1 MASDRSDS
9 GKTLVSAGLMRALS
23 KKLKVRGF
31 KAGPDFIDTGY
42 HKLATNFPSINLDLF
57 IMGKDNIIKSLC
69 KYSKNFDISI
79 IEGVMGL
86 YDGINT
92 EYSTYELSKVTKSP
106 IILVINCYNLSSTVG
121 AIIKGLIEYKNA
133 NIKGVILNKVASP
146 THFSYCKNSIE
157 GVKVLGYIPFSKD
170 LEVPSRHLGLFTTES
185 YKEAEKVINSMAELI
200 QEYIDLDALLEIAN
214 DADELD
220 CDASELDFKKNE
232 YVNNSEK
239 RTAAIAYD
247 AAFNFYYQENID
259 RINKTYNIKFFSPL
273 NNEKIENADFIYIG
287 GGYPEL
293 YLNELESSITTIWLK
308 KEAEKGTPILGECG
322 GLMYLSK
329 NLIYN
334 DKKYKMISVFD
345 IDINASGK
353 LTLGYT
359 QLNAIKDSFI
369 SNKNDIIRGHEF
381 HISQPVR
388 VVEKNFLF
396 ENKQGK
402 GIVDKKDGVNN
413 YNTIALYSHL
423 HFSVI
428 GKRTVF

>member
-1 MASDRSDS
+1 MHSPRIIIASDRSDS
-9 GKTLVSAGLMRALS
+9 GKTLVSAGLMKALS

-31 KAGPDFIDTGY
+31 KAGPDFIDIGY
-42 HKLATNFPSINLDLF
+42 HKLATTFPSINLDLF
-57 IMGKDNIIKSLC
+57 IMGKDNVIRSLC

-146 THFSYCKNSIE
+146 THFSYCKNSID
-157 GVKVLGYIPFSKD
+157 GVKVLGYIPYSKD
-170 LEVPSRHLGLFTTES
+170 LEIPSRHLGLFTIES
-185 YKEAEKVINSMAELI
+185 YKEAEKVINNMSKLI
-200 QEYIDLDALLEIAN
+200 QDYIDLDALLQIAN
-214 DADELD
+214 DANELD
-220 CDASELDFKKNE
+220 CDYNE
-232 YVNNSEK
+232 YTSNYRK
-239 RTAAIAYD
+239 KIAAIAYD

-259 RINKTYNIKFFSPL
+259 RINTMYNIKFFSPL
-273 NNEKIENADFIYIG
+273 NNEKIENIDFIYLG

-293 YLNELESSITTIWLK
+293 YLNELESSITTNWLK

-329 NLIYN
+329 NLIQN
-334 DKKYKMISVFD
+334 DRKYKMIGIFD
-345 IDINASGK
+345 IDINTSGK

-359 QLNAIKDSFI
+359 QLRAIRDSFI
-369 SNKNDIIRGHEF
+369 ANKNDIIRGHEF
-381 HISQPVR
+381 HISQPIR
-388 VVEKNFLF
+388 VGEKSFLF
-396 ENKQGK
+396 ENNQGK
-402 GIVDKKDGVNN
+402 GIIDKKDGVNN

-423 HFSVI
+423 HFSTVE
-428 GKRTVF
+428 KRTVF